1 MVKPRRR
8 IIVTGAPRPDLDARA
23 LANLLIALDEHL
35 NNHPNDDTATSE
47 ETSNEPE
54 SQAATG
60 E

>member
-1 MVKPRRR
+1 MKPRRR

-35 NNHPNDDTATSE
+35 NNHSNDNTATSK
-47 ETSNEPE
+47 ETSDGPDA
-54 SQAATG
+54 QTPTG